1 MMQQHIFD
9 AIVLAGMSFIV
20 LLFRL
25 FKGLSIE
32 AGTLLLIG
40 TVLAIS
46 SHIFPWYTPALLSWL
61 VVLVGPLWTPR
72 GPSGKGLA
80 VGIVWYFTC
89 ISLAGYFLDN
99 TRDWH
104 VYYEFVYDE
113 VLAGGGAALI
123 L

>member
-46 SHIFPWYTPALLSWL
+46 SHIFPWYTPALLSWI

-72 GPSGKGLA
+72 GTGGKGRA
-80 VGIVWYFTC
+80 VATVSYFTC
-89 ISLAGYFLDN
+89 LSLTRYFFNN
-99 TRDWH
+99 TRDWPI
-104 VYYEFVYDE
+104 YYPFV
-113 VLAGGGAALI
+113 
-123 L
+123 